1 MGFQQ
6 AVASGF
12 SKYVTFSGRA
22 CRSEF
27 WYFVLFVVIGTI
39 VCMALDYALN
49 LEFLNILFS
58 LATFLPSIAVTAR
71 RLHDIGRSGWWQL
84 LVLVPLVGFI
94 WLIVWFCRRGEPMAN
109 RFGPPPILA

>member
-12 SKYVTFSGRA
+12 SNYVTFSGRA

-27 WYFVLFVVIGTI
+27 WYFQLFLVIGTI

-49 LEFLNILFS
+49 FEFLYILFS
-58 LATFLPSIAVTAR
+58 LATFLPDIAVNAR

-84 LVLVPLVGFI
+84 LVLVPLVGWI
-94 WLIVWFCRRGEPMAN
+94 WLLVWACRRGEPMAN

>member
-39 VCMALDYALN
+39 VCMALDYVLD
-49 LEFLNILFS
+49 LGLLNILFS
-58 LATFLPSIAVTAR
+58 LATFLPGIAITAR

-84 LVLVPLVGFI
+84 LILVPLVGCI
-94 WLIVWFCRRGEPMAN
+94 LLIFWFCRRGEPTAN